1 MKRLLITRCAT
12 LEVSPSEPLPQRA
25 ALTRAP
31 NRPTESALRG
41 ALVEVSGVIL
51 GQK

>member
-12 LEVSPSEPLPQRA
+12 LEVSPSEALSQRA
-25 ALTRAP
+25 TLTRSAS
-31 NRPTESALRG
+31 RPTEAPLHS
-41 ALVEVSGVIL
+41 ALVELSVVIL